1 MLILEGNVTFL
12 VIKDIVSGYSK
23 ELNIL
28 DGVSMRVEK
37 GQMVSIIGPNGA
49 GKSTVLKTIFGI
61 LQAREGQVIFKGE
74 DVTNTPPAE
83 LLKKGVSLVP
93 QGRNLFPLMTV
104 RENLELG
111 AYIKTDKNEIEQG
124 IKRVYDMFP
133 ILEERKNQKAGTLS
147 GGEMQMLEMG
157 RAMLLNPQI
166 MLIDEPSLGLSP
178 KMAHEVF
185 NKIEEINKRGTSI
198 LIVEQNADR
207 SLRMSDY
214 AYVIETGKNKYEG
227 PAEQIRNDDEIKR
240 LYLGAS

>member
-1 MLILEGNVTFL
+1 MTFL

-28 DGVSMRVEK
+28 DGVSLSVEE

-61 LQAREGQVIFKGE
+61 LKARKGQVIFKDE
-74 DVTNTPPAE
+74 DLTNTPPAE
-83 LLKKGVSLVP
+83 LLKKGFSLVP

-111 AYIKTDKNEIEQG
+111 AYIKTDKKEIEQG
-124 IKRVYDMFP
+124 IEQVYAMFP
-133 ILEERKNQKAGTLS
+133 ILKERTAQKAGTLS

-157 RAMLLNPQI
+157 RAMLLDPQI

-207 SLRMSDY
+207 SLQMSDY
-214 AYVIETGKNKYEG
+214 AYVIETGKNRCEG

-240 LYLGAS
+240 LYLGAG

>member
-1 MLILEGNVTFL
+1 MTFL

>member
-1 MLILEGNVTFL
+1 MTFL

-227 PAEQIRNDDEIKR
+227 PAEQIRNDDVIKR

>member
-1 MLILEGNVTFL
+1 MTFL

-61 LQAREGQVIFKGE
+61 LQAREGQVIFKDE

-227 PAEQIRNDDEIKR
+227 PAEQIRNDDVIKR

>member
-61 LQAREGQVIFKGE
+61 LQAREGQVIFKDE

-124 IKRVYDMFP
+124 IRRAYDMFP
-133 ILEERKNQKAGTLS
+133 ILAERKNQKAGTLS

-227 PAEQIRNDDEIKR
+227 PAEQIRNDDVIKR

>member
-1 MLILEGNVTFL
+1 MLILEDNVTFL

-124 IKRVYDMFP
+124 IRRAYDMFP
-133 ILEERKNQKAGTLS
+133 ILAERKNQKAGTLS

-227 PAEQIRNDDEIKR
+227 PAEQIRNDDVIKR

>member
-1 MLILEGNVTFL
+1 MAFL
-12 VIKDIVSGYSK
+12 VIKEIVSGYSK

-28 DGVSMRVEK
+28 DGVSLSVEE

-61 LQAREGQVIFKGE
+61 LQARKGQVIFKDE
-74 DVTNTPPAE
+74 DVTNTPPVE
-83 LLKKGVSLVP
+83 LLKKGFSLVP

-111 AYIKTDKNEIEQG
+111 AYIKTDKKEIEQG
-124 IKRVYDMFP
+124 IEQAYDMFP
-133 ILEERKNQKAGTLS
+133 ILKERTAQKAGTLS

-157 RAMLLNPQI
+157 RAMLLDPEI

-185 NKIEEINKRGTSI
+185 NKIEEINQRGTSI

-214 AYVIETGKNKYEG
+214 AYVIETGKNKCEG
-227 PAEQIRNDDEIKR
+227 PAEKIRNDDEIKR
-240 LYLGAS
+240 LYLGAG